1 MEADLHVLGDGQ
13 VLEQLHQLIGAH
25 QPALCDLALRQPGD
39 VRAVEGDAALG
50 RREEARDGVEQRG
63 LAGAVRADHGEYGFL
78 RHSEADRLVG
88 EQSTEALGDVL
99 DREEHQPPSGF
110 AASRRRHSMPGS
122 AASPLGKKIRIRI
135 STDA

>member
-1 MEADLHVLGDGQ
+1 MALNSVVLPAPFGPITANTVFSGTAK
-13 VLEQLHQLIGAH
+13 LIAS
-25 QPALCDLALRQPGD
+25 LA
-39 VRAVEGDAALG
+39 
-50 RREEARDGVEQRG
+50 
-63 LAGAVRADHGEYGFL
+63 
-78 RHSEADRLVG
+78 SEAA
-88 EQSTEALGDVL
+88 EALGDVL